1 MSRTLLI
8 DADVV
13 AYEAAASKEVATHW
27 GDGYWTWHC
36 DEDAVK
42 SAVLETL
49 DRYMDE
55 LGGTAMKLCLT
66 DSEGNFR
73 FGVLPSYKGNRAK
86 VKKPLVL
93 KSIKQWL
100 IDEHDAYF
108 RPGLEGDDCMGI
120 LATAPI
126 IKGEKIIVSIDKDM
140 KTIPGLFCHR
150 LDEGVMELSEDDA
163 DYWHLYQTLI
173 GDTTDGYSGCP
184 GIGPVAAEK
193 ALKTLTGVEPYIH
206 TVQRG
211 ARKGETETRY
221 QDVQM
226 DNAWD
231 VVVSLFAATG
241 LTEADALQQA
251 RVARILRASDYDFK
265 KKEPILWTPR
275 TPT

>member
-13 AYEAAASKEVATHW
+13 AYNAAASKEVATHW

-36 DEDAVK
+36 NEDAVK
-42 SAVLETL
+42 AAVLEML

-73 FGVLPSYKGNRAK
+73 FGVLPSYKGNRK
-86 VKKPLVL
+86 SVKKPLVL
-93 KSIKQWL
+93 KAIKQWL

-150 LDEGVMELSEDDA
+150 LDEGVMEISEAEA
-163 DYWHLYQTLI
+163 DYWHLYQTLT
-173 GDTTDGYSGCP
+173 GDTTDGYAGCP
-184 GIGPVAAEK
+184 GVGPKKAQAILEDPSMGRWDAVVKTFEK
-193 ALKTLTGVEPYIH
+193 A
-206 TVQRG
+206 
-211 ARKGETETRY
+211 
-221 QDVQM
+221 
-226 DNAWD
+226 
-231 VVVSLFAATG
+231 G

-265 KKEPILWTPR
+265 KKEPILWNPKKQ
-275 TPT
+275 